1 MNASILVLHEMPPE
15 FVGPLSGYLN
25 DRTVITVLPIQ
36 EKIQLFGGICYIGS
50 TGARLRLNTSLDNYI
65 VSVEATISADNRVD
79 HHFSHFLHSVCD
91 SFNGPIKVVLLSGAT
106 VDNLD
111 GLRCIKEKN
120 GQIIVQPLAS
130 SMVPEQLEK
139 AIQAGLVDREADA
152 EEINNQIRHGEN
164 ECISL

>member
-1 MNASILVLHEMPPE
+1 M
-15 FVGPLSGYLN
+15 
-25 DRTVITVLPIQ
+25 ITVLPL
-36 EKIQLFGGICYIGS
+36 EKDVLLLGGNCYIAT
-50 TGARLRLNTSLDNYI
+50 TGARLKLNAALGSYT
-65 VSVEATISADNRVD
+65 VSVESTKSADNGAD
-79 HHFSHFLHSVCD
+79 HLFSDFLHSVYN
-91 SFNGPIKVVLLSGAT
+91 SFDGPIQVVLLSGAT

-152 EEINNQIRHGEN
+152 EEIINQIRNSEN
-164 ECISL
+164 ECISF